1 MLHVVMNIGPVA
13 YPCHHRSSPH
23 PTALARTHSIA
34 FMTTGIVRT
43 VSAVAAGIVY
53 GYGSAHNTTE
63 LAWWI
68 LSVVAISGCLLSQV
82 VREGN
87 GHEIWL
93 TGDEE

>member
-1 MLHVVMNIGPVA
+1 MAINIGA
-13 YPCHHRSSPH
+13 ITDSGNHRSSPH

-53 GYGSAHNTTE
+53 GYGSSHKITE

-68 LSVVAISGCLLSQV
+68 MSAVAVSGCLLSQV

-87 GHEIWL
+87 GHEIWF